1 MLPFRHT
8 RSRRMLTSCPSLTPR
23 AASSFL
29 AVRALTSTKTQ
40 HKSASRTACSITK
53 TVIELW
59 HTLCWRPHDDRA
71 ESNQNRELTNIRMR
85 GMQTTK
91 SENNLAV
98 GVIEDLYAM
107 SQVAQ
112 ILRCSRK
119 TIYRLIS
126 SGRLRA
132 VRWGRSYRFRRED
145 VQEFVR
151 SSLITHRR
159 AEGRAT
165 QLTS

>member
-1 MLPFRHT
+1 
-8 RSRRMLTSCPSLTPR
+8 
-23 AASSFL
+23 
-29 AVRALTSTKTQ
+29 
-40 HKSASRTACSITK
+40 
-53 TVIELW
+53 
-59 HTLCWRPHDDRA
+59 
-71 ESNQNRELTNIRMR
+71 
-85 GMQTTK
+85 MQTK
-91 SENNLAV
+91 SENKPALAA
-98 GVIEDLYAM
+98 IEDLYEM

-126 SGRLRA
+126 SGRLGA

>member
-1 MLPFRHT
+1 
-8 RSRRMLTSCPSLTPR
+8 
-23 AASSFL
+23 
-29 AVRALTSTKTQ
+29 
-40 HKSASRTACSITK
+40 
-53 TVIELW
+53 
-59 HTLCWRPHDDRA
+59 
-71 ESNQNRELTNIRMR
+71 
-85 GMQTTK
+85 MQTK
-91 SENNLAV
+91 SENKPAV
-98 GVIEDLYAM
+98 AAIEDLYAM

-151 SSLITHRR
+151 SSLISHRR

-165 QLTS
+165 QLTN

>member
-1 MLPFRHT
+1 MQ
-8 RSRRMLTSCPSLTPR
+8 
-23 AASSFL
+23 
-29 AVRALTSTKTQ
+29 TKT
-40 HKSASRTACSITK
+40 
-53 TVIELW
+53 
-59 HTLCWRPHDDRA
+59 
-71 ESNQNRELTNIRMR
+71 
-85 GMQTTK
+85 
-91 SENNLAV
+91 ENKLPVA
-98 GVIEDLYAM
+98 VIEDLYEM

-126 SGRLRA
+126 SGRLGA

-151 SSLITHRR
+151 GSLISHRKTERR
-159 AEGRAT
+159 AA